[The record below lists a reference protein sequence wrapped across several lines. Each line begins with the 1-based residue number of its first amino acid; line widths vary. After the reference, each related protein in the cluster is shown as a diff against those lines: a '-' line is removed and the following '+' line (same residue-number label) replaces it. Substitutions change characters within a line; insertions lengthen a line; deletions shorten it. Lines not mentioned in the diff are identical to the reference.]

1 MKLIR
6 TYYSL
11 DAAAEIAGCKAVDL
25 LHFAVQKKCEI
36 MFAIP
41 DFIELRVFIQ
51 DENISEPPFIG
62 LQPRFLVLSPENCL
76 QIELN
81 KACLQSDFR
90 KGYVVSDQGGLNPMP
105 THYGRHH
112 LMKTRCYWRTFK
124 EGLVYFSEIGID
136 QLVIKREDLQRLL
149 EQSDDAPRQSTEAHE
164 QPDPQPRKRHPRQ
177 KGANNDFSAT
187 TNSPDGA
194 DKSPKA
200 SPADANATK
209 APSVST
215 EHTVSTPAHS
225 KPHSVPENSEES
237 MKILRKK
244 QVREMTGLSY
254 STIYAKL
261 NPKSKQYDSSFPKQF
276 RISAGIVGWY
286 RSEIVAWLNARRY
299 LP

>member
-51 DENISEPPFIG
+51 DENLSEPPFIG

-90 KGYVVSDQGGLNPMP
+90 RGYVVSDQGGLNPMP

-149 EQSDDAPRQSTEAHE
+149 EQSEDTPSQSAEAHE
-164 QPDPQPRKRHPRQ
+164 QPDPQPRKRRPRQ
-177 KGANNDFSAT
+177 KGPTNEPQTT
-187 TNSPDGA
+187 TNSPDGT
-194 DKSPKA
+194 DKSPET
-200 SPADANATK
+200 SPADAKAKK

-215 EHTVSTPAHS
+215 EHAVNTPAHS

-244 QVREMTGLSY
+244 QVVGMTGLSP

-261 NPKSKQYDSSFPKQF
+261 NPKSAQYDPTFPKQF

-286 RSEIVAWLNARRY
+286 RSDIVAWLITKRA
-299 LP
+299 L

>member
-1 MKLIR
+1 MKWMR

-51 DENISEPPFIG
+51 DENICEPPFIG
-62 LQPRFLVLSPENCL
+62 LQPRLLVLSPENCL

-90 KGYVVSDQGGLNPMP
+90 KGYVVSNQGDLNPMP

-124 EGLVYFSEIGID
+124 DGLVYFSEIGIS
-136 QLVIKREDLQRLL
+136 QLIIRQDDLRSLVEQPAAASP
-149 EQSDDAPRQSTEAHE
+149 QSDESENQPDTQPTKRQPRQTRSKAKTVDSTLGGRADTPGDAAHDEART
-164 QPDPQPRKRHPRQ
+164 PQVPP
-177 KGANNDFSAT
+177 ANTESSKT
-187 TNSPDGA
+187 TPAPSELPNVA
-194 DKSPKA
+194 EKKEMSPK
-200 SPADANATK
+200 
-209 APSVST
+209 V
-215 EHTVSTPAHS
+215 
-225 KPHSVPENSEES
+225 
-237 MKILRKK
+237 LRKK

-261 NPKSKQYDSSFPKQF
+261 NPKSKQYDPTFPKQF
-276 RISAGIVGWY
+276 RISTGIVGWY
-286 RSEIVAWLNARRY
+286 QTEIATWLKSRRDQ
-299 LP
+299 P

>member
-1 MKLIR
+1 MKLVR

-62 LQPRFLVLSPENCL
+62 QQPRFLVLSPENCL

-90 KGYVVSDQGGLNPMP
+90 RGYVVSDQGGLNPMP

-124 EGLVYFSEIGID
+124 DGLVYFSEIGID

-149 EQSDDAPRQSTEAHE
+149 EHSEDTPRQSTEAHE
-164 QPDPQPRKRHPRQ
+164 QPDRQPRKRRPRQ
-177 KGANNDFSAT
+177 KGPTNEPQTT
-187 TNSPDGA
+187 TNSPDGT
-194 DKSPKA
+194 DKSPEA

-215 EHTVSTPAHS
+215 EHPVSTPAHS
-225 KPHSVPENSEES
+225 KAHSVPENSKES

-244 QVREMTGLSY
+244 QVVGMTGLSP

-286 RSEIVAWLNARRY
+286 QSDIVAWLQSRSES
-299 LP
+299 

>member
-1 MKLIR
+1 MKLMR

-90 KGYVVSDQGGLNPMP
+90 RGYVVSDQGGLNPMP

-149 EQSDDAPRQSTEAHE
+149 GEPDATSAPSTESPDQSSAPPRQQSRRQTQSKRKSADSSSGNCGDKTTETAQE
-164 QPDPQPRKRHPRQ
+164 DLNSKQQPAAVVEPVKTSPRPSVPP
-177 KGANNDFSAT
+177 NAT
-187 TNSPDGA
+187 TGSD
-194 DKSPKA
+194 
-200 SPADANATK
+200 
-209 APSVST
+209 VSLK
-215 EHTVSTPAHS
+215 V
-225 KPHSVPENSEES
+225 
-237 MKILRKK
+237 LRKK

-261 NPKSKQYDSSFPKQF
+261 NPKSAQYDPSFPRQF
-276 RISAGIVGWY
+276 RISAGTVGWY
-286 RSEIVAWLNARRY
+286 QSDIVAWLQSRSES
-299 LP
+299 